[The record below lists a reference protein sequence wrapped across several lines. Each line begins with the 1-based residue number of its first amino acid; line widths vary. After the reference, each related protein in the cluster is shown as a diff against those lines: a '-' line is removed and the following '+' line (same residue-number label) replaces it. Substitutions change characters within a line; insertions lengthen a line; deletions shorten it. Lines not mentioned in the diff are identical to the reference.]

1 MTNDLKAMIVFFKAY
16 KEVVE
21 AVKEDVKKYDFDI
34 NEFSVLEVI
43 YHKKCLSVQEI
54 KDKILVA
61 NSSLTYILDKLEKK
75 ELILRIKDEKD
86 KRVYYVELSEKGKKI
101 SNKIFSE
108 HYEVMK
114 KYFCIFT
121 EEERDNFI
129 YLMKK
134 LGYNAKELG
143 EK

>member
-86 KRVYYVELSEKGKKI
+86 KRVYYVELSEKGKKT